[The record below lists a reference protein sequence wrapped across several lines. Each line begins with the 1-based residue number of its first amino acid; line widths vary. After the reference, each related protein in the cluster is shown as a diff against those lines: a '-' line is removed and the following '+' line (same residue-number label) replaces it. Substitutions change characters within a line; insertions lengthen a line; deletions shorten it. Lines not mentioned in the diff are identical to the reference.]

1 MLDSNVST
9 YIDKDGNVQ
18 EVGSGGSVALECVD
32 LNTLV
37 TASTT
42 WNQLPAIVY
51 AAGKPCYAYV
61 PPQGTLNNAAK
72 LIYNNTDHLVNA
84 GVEPFNYVL
93 IPRARIA
100 NSGGGTPAYIIDIY
114 LILAG
119 SGDTVYQGAISQ
131 MTYSDSVDFGGW
143 QITNKVRLGTI
154 KVQLTSMYDYINISD
169 TKIDFAS
176 SDSASPVV
184 VSLSMDPATR
194 NLRLSATN
202 STGYKNILTTGNVKT
217 VNGQSIY
224 GSGDIDTT
232 PTLKTVNSTSL
243 TGDGN
248 IYLKEFG
255 VTDSNELN
263 FKAGAS
269 VSDLYVGYAT
279 MSETGAKQTGYTI
292 SNYKFMK
299 GTGSTSAFADLYCA
313 KLYTSSDERLKENIE
328 SYEPTTSVL
337 DLSIKEFNYKDS
349 KVKSVGVIAQE
360 VQKLFP
366 DAVSADKKSGYLSVD
381 DRSLM
386 YMLMAEVKKLRDRVN
401 ELEGR

>member
-18 EVGSGGSVALECVD
+18 EVGSGGSVDLECVD

-37 TASTT
+37 TVSTT

-93 IPRARIA
+93 TPRALIA

-119 SGDTVYQGAISQ
+119 SGNTVYQGTISQ
-131 MTYSDSVDFGGW
+131 MTYSDSVQFGGW

-154 KVQLTSMYDYINISD
+154 KVQLTSMYDYIAISD

-176 SDSASPVV
+176 SNSASPLV
-184 VSLSMDPATR
+184 VSLSMDPATG

-202 STGYKNILTTGNVKT
+202 STGYKNILTTGDVKT

-224 GSGDIDTT
+224 GSGDIQSYPVGSIYLSTF
-232 PTLKTVNSTSL
+232 STSPSSL
-243 TGDGN
+243 FGGTWEQIKDVFLLAAGDTYTAGSTGGSADAVAVRHGGHIRRSGLGTEKIPAEN
-248 IYLKEFG
+248 FEVAPDSSNSYYIGANDFTALKAYDDRRTFTKEYG
-255 VTDSNELN
+255 NELG
-263 FKAGAS
+263 FRT
-269 VSDLYVGYAT
+269 LYEGE
-279 MSETGAKQTGYTI
+279 S
-292 SNYKFMK
+292 
-299 GTGSTSAFADLYCA
+299 GTGKNMPPYLAVYMW
-313 KLYTSSDERLKENIE
+313 KR
-328 SYEPTTSVL
+328 
-337 DLSIKEFNYKDS
+337 
-349 KVKSVGVIAQE
+349 IA
-360 VQKLFP
+360 
-366 DAVSADKKSGYLSVD
+366 
-381 DRSLM
+381 
-386 YMLMAEVKKLRDRVN
+386 
-401 ELEGR
+401 

>member
-18 EVGSGGSVALECVD
+18 EVGSGGSVDLECVD

-93 IPRARIA
+93 TPRALIA

-119 SGDTVYQGAISQ
+119 SGNTVYQGTISQ
-131 MTYSDSVDFGGW
+131 MTYSDSVQFGGW

-154 KVQLTSMYDYINISD
+154 KVQLTSMYDYIAISD

-176 SDSASPVV
+176 SDSASPLV
-184 VSLSMDPATR
+184 VSLSMDPATS

-217 VNGQSIY
+217 INGQSIY
-224 GSGDIDTT
+224 GSGDIKSY
-232 PTLKTVNSTSL
+232 PIGSIYISAFSTSPSSL
-243 TGDGN
+243 FGGTWEQINGKFLFASDDVLINGDITTAGTYHVGATGGSADAVVVEHEHT
-248 IYLKEFG
+248 YATL
-255 VTDSNELN
+255 V
-263 FKAGAS
+263 A
-269 VSDLYVGYAT
+269 SDLGGTYSSPATANNYSEIRQADTNTAGVSGVGKNMPPYLVVY
-279 MSETGAKQTGYTI
+279 MWK
-292 SNYKFMK
+292 
-299 GTGSTSAFADLYCA
+299 
-313 KLYTSSDERLKENIE
+313 R
-328 SYEPTTSVL
+328 
-337 DLSIKEFNYKDS
+337 
-349 KVKSVGVIAQE
+349 IA
-360 VQKLFP
+360 
-366 DAVSADKKSGYLSVD
+366 
-381 DRSLM
+381 
-386 YMLMAEVKKLRDRVN
+386 
-401 ELEGR
+401 

>member
-18 EVGSGGSVALECVD
+18 EVGSGGSVDLECVD

-93 IPRARIA
+93 TPRALIA

-119 SGDTVYQGAISQ
+119 SGNTVYQGTISQ
-131 MTYSDSVDFGGW
+131 MTYSDSVQFGGW

-154 KVQLTSMYDYINISD
+154 KVQLTSMYDYIAISD

-176 SDSASPVV
+176 SDSASPLV
-184 VSLSMDPATR
+184 VSLSMDPATG

-202 STGYKNILTTGNVKT
+202 STGYKNILTTGDVKT

-224 GSGDIDTT
+224 GSGDIQSYPVGSIYLSTF
-232 PTLKTVNSTSL
+232 STSPSSL
-243 TGDGN
+243 FGGTWEQIKDVFLLAAGDTYTAGSTGGSADAVVVRHGGHVRPSDVDSGSIATADWEVAPN
-248 IYLKEFG
+248 SSNSYYMHIDKLNAYGDRRPFAKEFG
-255 VTDSNELN
+255 NEVG
-263 FKAGAS
+263 FRT
-269 VSDLYVGYAT
+269 LYKGE
-279 MSETGAKQTGYTI
+279 S
-292 SNYKFMK
+292 
-299 GTGSTSAFADLYCA
+299 GTGKNMPPYLTVYMW
-313 KLYTSSDERLKENIE
+313 ERIL
-328 SYEPTTSVL
+328 
-337 DLSIKEFNYKDS
+337 
-349 KVKSVGVIAQE
+349 
-360 VQKLFP
+360 
-366 DAVSADKKSGYLSVD
+366 
-381 DRSLM
+381 
-386 YMLMAEVKKLRDRVN
+386 
-401 ELEGR
+401 